1 MITFAKKCPVTN
13 ANHRPAQRK
22 HPEPTQ
28 EKPAWHAGYLQ
39 MLPAIR
45 RQANIRVRNLP
56 AEARADAVQEIV
68 ADTVVTYVRL
78 AELGKE
84 DLAYPTPMVSYAVA
98 KFRAGRSVGNRL
110 NVRDVMSKY
119 CQQRKGVVVER
130 LQRGNE
136 NSDGWQDVLV
146 EDRHASPA
154 DVVMIRMDFRE
165 WLNTLPLRTRRI
177 AEMLAV
183 GESSSSVAGVFALTT
198 GRISQ
203 LRKELRHS
211 WFLFMGEPDTA
222 QDALPGIVA

>member
-1 MITFAKKCPVTN
+1 VPF
-13 ANHRPAQRK
+13 
-22 HPEPTQ
+22 
-28 EKPAWHAGYLQ
+28 
-39 MLPAIR
+39 
-45 RQANIRVRNLP
+45 
-56 AEARADAVQEIV
+56 V
-68 ADTVVTYVRL
+68 ADTVVTYARL

-84 DLAYPTPMVSYAVA
+84 DLAYSTPMVTYAAA
-98 KFRAGRSVGNRL
+98 KFRAGLSVGNRL

-130 LQRGNE
+130 LQRVNE
-136 NSDGWQDVLV
+136 DADGWQDELV
-146 EDRHASPA
+146 EDRHASPT

-211 WFLFMGEPDTA
+211 WIL
-222 QDALPGIVA
+222 LSRRWV